1 MQKLKLVL
9 VAPFAAAAI
18 IAACGGD
25 KPTPPVS
32 PDSVSE
38 AGASDMPAS
47 TDTAASTASAAPTDT
62 AMAAPSAS
70 AAPADTSMAS
80 ASTDS
85 SMDAGAADAGK
96 KGKKKKGK

>member
-1 MQKLKLVL
+1 MQKFKLVL

-25 KPTPPVS
+25 KPNPPVS

-47 TDTAASTASAAPTDT
+47 TDSAASSASAAPTDT
-62 AMAAPSAS
+62 SASAMPS
-70 AAPADTSMAS
+70 AAPADTAPAAATDTSS
-80 ASTDS
+80 A
-85 SMDAGAADAGK
+85 MDAGAVDAGK
-96 KGKKKKGK
+96 KKKKKGK